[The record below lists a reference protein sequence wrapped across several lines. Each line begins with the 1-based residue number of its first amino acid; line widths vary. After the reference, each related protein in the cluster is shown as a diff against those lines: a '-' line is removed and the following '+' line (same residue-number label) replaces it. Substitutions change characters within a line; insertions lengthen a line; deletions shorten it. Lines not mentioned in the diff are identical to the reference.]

1 MESTDRT
8 AVMGRIHSTES
19 MGAVD
24 GPGLR
29 FVIFTQGCKMRC
41 KYCHNPDTWNLK
53 GGHERT
59 VGALMAEI
67 EPYRAFMEASG
78 GGVTVSGGEP
88 LLQPEFVAAIFA
100 ECHARGI
107 NTCLDTNG
115 YTTPELADPVL
126 DHTDLV
132 MLDIK
137 QADPEQ
143 HKALTGVESTN
154 TLNLLR
160 HIAARKIRL
169 WIRYVLVPGWSDDPA
184 DVERLGALLDQLPPG
199 SVEKIQV
206 LPYHLMGRYK
216 WETLGIRYELEGVE
230 PPPKPVIERVKA
242 QLAAHGYEIE

>member
-1 MESTDRT
+1 MEPIDRS
-8 AVMGRIHSTES
+8 AVLGRIHSTES

-41 KYCHNPDTWNLK
+41 KYCHNPDTWNMK
-53 GGHERT
+53 GGQERT
-59 VGALMAEI
+59 VGSLMAEI
-67 EPYRAFMEASG
+67 EPYKAFMEASG

-88 LLQPEFVAAIFA
+88 LLQPDFVAALFA
-100 ECHARGI
+100 ECHAHGI
-107 NTCLDTNG
+107 STCLDTNG

-137 QADPEQ
+137 QADPDR
-143 HKALTGVESTN
+143 HKELTGVESTL
-154 TLNLLR
+154 TLGILQ
-160 HIAARKIRL
+160 HVAARGVRL
-169 WIRYVLVPGWSDDPA
+169 WIRYVLVPGWSDDSA

-199 SVEKIQV
+199 SVERIQV

-230 PPPKPVIERVKA
+230 PPPKAVVERVKA
-242 QLAAHGYEIE
+242 QLTARGYDVE

>member
-1 MESTDRT
+1 MKRLE
-8 AVMGRIHSTES
+8 VMGRIHSTES

-53 GGHERT
+53 GGQERS
-59 VGALMAEI
+59 VGSLLEEL

-78 GGVTVSGGEP
+78 GGLTVSGGEP
-88 LLQPEFVAAIFA
+88 LLQPDFVAALFA
-100 ECHARGI
+100 ECRARGI
-107 NTCLDTNG
+107 QTCLDTNG

-143 HKALTGVESTN
+143 HRALTGMESTL
-154 TLNLLR
+154 TLALLQ
-160 HIAARKIRL
+160 HIAARGIPL
-169 WIRYVLVPGWSDDPA
+169 WIRYVLVPGWTDDPA
-184 DVERLGALLDQLPPG
+184 DIERLGALLDQLPPG
-199 SVEKIQV
+199 SVQKIQV

-230 PPPKPVIERVKA
+230 PPPKPEIERVKA
-242 QLAAHGYEIE
+242 QLAAHGYEVE